1 MSCCALARNLKET
14 GVTVYLLPKIVW
26 GTQREK
32 TTSRGEVI
40 SDAKK
45 KKKKNIIAVMGMIIN
60 WRRDM

>member
-1 MSCCALARNLKET
+1 MSCCALALNLKET

-26 GTQREK
+26 GTQHGK

-40 SDAKK
+40 SGTK

-60 WRRDM
+60 WRRDV